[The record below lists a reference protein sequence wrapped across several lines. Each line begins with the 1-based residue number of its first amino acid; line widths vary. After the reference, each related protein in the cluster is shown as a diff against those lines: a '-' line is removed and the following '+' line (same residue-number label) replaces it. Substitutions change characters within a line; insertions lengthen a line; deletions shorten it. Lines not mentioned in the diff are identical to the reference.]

1 MHKLKTDTASDMV
14 FDPTFF
20 RNEKLVEVQWKF
32 NFGLRNESI
41 NYCPKIN
48 AFWIF
53 YRKQSKIFR
62 RNSKMKT

>member
-48 AFWIF
+48 AFLNF
-53 YRKQSKIFR
+53 LQKTKQNFQKKF
-62 RNSKMKT
+62 